1 MNKKEIIKKI
11 ILELIAIIVSI
22 YGMSKI
28 ITSPIMLTYFTI
40 ISNIFIVIMLEIS
53 LIKDCINV
61 FFNKNIKLPNCVYV
75 LKYFA
80 TVYIT
85 ITFLNYLLVV
95 APTNKEGFVNSY
107 FENGAGSFFVH
118 IITPIL
124 AIIDFLKFD
133 YEYKS
138 ERKHIYLVTIFPSI
152 YFIGIMIAS
161 FLGVTWDNG
170 MCVPYNF
177 LNYKATTGWLGLDLT
192 QVNSETIGVGVFYVA
207 IISVFAYIG
216 VGILIIFLRK
226 FSKKSNKK

>member
-1 MNKKEIIKKI
+1 MNKNKTIKKI
-11 ILELIAIIVSI
+11 IIELIAIIASI
-22 YGMSKI
+22 YGMSKL
-28 ITSPIMLTYFTI
+28 ITGPIMFTYFTI
-40 ISNIFIVIMLEIS
+40 ISNIFIVVMLMIS
-53 LIKDCINV
+53 LIKDCINIL
-61 FFNKNIKLPNCVYV
+61 FNKNIILPNYIYT
-75 LKYFA
+75 LKYLA
-80 TVYIT
+80 TVYIAV
-85 ITFLNYLLVV
+85 TFLNYLLVV
-95 APTNKEGFVNSY
+95 APTNREGFINSY
-107 FENGAGSFFVH
+107 LENGAGSFCVH

-138 ERKHIYLVTIFPSI
+138 ERKHIYMVTIFPSI